1 MPNQPIETRLQEAVE
16 GLAGRPNVPHA
27 VLSAE
32 TVDGTFAWSG
42 AAGVADPEGTAP
54 TPSTPFWIASVTK
67 LFTATVVFQLV
78 ERGRLVL
85 GESMTAYLP
94 DAVTRGL
101 HRIDGVDRSD
111 AVTLRHLLTHAS
123 GLPDYLEDR
132 PRDGGPSLLE
142 RVVDQG
148 DVAWTIDDVVEI
160 VRSDLEP
167 HFPPQPLAAGKRRIR
182 YSDTNYQLLIAI
194 VESITGKPLPEVF
207 AEAIYDRIGVSE
219 TWHPGTRGASDD
231 AAVARVHQG
240 SRPLDV
246 PLAMR
251 SFLDL
256 NSTVGDL
263 TAFLRALV
271 RGHLFDDPA
280 TLAAMRS
287 GWTAFPFSLNPA
299 ATSLTWPIAYGHGM
313 MRMVMPRIFSPF
325 RAVPSMEGHT
335 GVSGSWLFH
344 SPELDVI
351 IAGTVDQMTAGA
363 VPFRFVPKLLATLAD
378 ELAPGAP
385 GSRRMARPS

>member
-1 MPNQPIETRLQEAVE
+1 VPNQPIETRLQDAVE

-27 VLSAE
+27 MLSVEA
-32 TVDGTFAWSG
+32 VDGAFAWAG
-42 AAGVADPEGTAP
+42 AAGAANPAGVAP

-67 LFTATVVFQLV
+67 LYTATVVFQLA
-78 ERGRLVL
+78 EQGRIVL
-85 GESMTAYLP
+85 DESMTAYLP
-94 DAVTRGL
+94 EAQTNGL
-101 HRIDGVDRSD
+101 HRMDGVDRSD

-160 VRSDLEP
+160 VRNDLEP
-167 HFPPQPLAAGKRRIR
+167 RFPPQPLAAGKHRIR

-194 VESITGKPLPEVF
+194 VESVIGKRLPDVF
-207 AEAIYDRIGVSE
+207 AERIYGRIGVSQ
-219 TWHPGTRGASDD
+219 TWHPGTRGASVD
-231 AAVARVHQG
+231 AGVARVHQG
-240 SRPLDV
+240 PRPLDV
-246 PLAMR
+246 PLAMS

-256 NSTVGDL
+256 YSTVGDM

-280 TLAAMRS
+280 TLRTMRS

-299 ATSLTWPIAYGHGM
+299 TTSLTWPIEYGHGM
-313 MRMVMPRIFSPF
+313 MRMTMPRIFSPF

-335 GVSGSWLFH
+335 GVNGSWLFY

-363 VPFRFVPKLLATLAD
+363 VPFRFVPKLLAMLAS
-378 ELAPGAP
+378 ELGPGAK
-385 GSRRMARPS
+385 G